1 MRNVHRHFSDPHLC
15 PHSWNPEDLSAQMVL
30 LSVTPELVHYALRGG
45 VLMYWVDHGR
55 GSIHRAAMDGSNHT
69 TIIRNL
75 IYPFAI
81 TIDYTENRLYYSGDD
96 TIYSSDMLGNN
107 TQLVK
112 PGDGKRVTGIAIEHD
127 RTQFGFYDMWELCSQ
142 DFTTVAPVPRPMEDV
157 GSFALPIREEERA
170 PVGIP
175 GNCRRMD
182 GAVSCPSGY
191 TAYGGACFKAYNED
205 KTYSQARE
213 VCAADGALLA
223 MPKDRDVDNFVREL
237 KNAVNKILHF
247 WFGLNDEN
255 SDGEWVWE
263 DGSQHD
269 ISTDWNLWQPGEPNG
284 NEGENCANYYGS
296 GWNDAPCSSA
306 YKFICQL
313 NEAISCPL
321 GHFRCGHGL
330 ACILS
335 WKRCD
340 GIADCTDGSDEEG
353 CVCKPIP
360 EDFEIDSRLTM
371 LPNQLGQTTF
381 EEIQTSSVVEL
392 LNSSYSIPGKY
403 HPEMRIFISTVIFP
417 RCNVSEENKT
427 RCSSL
432 GNITACMGT
441 QLLPCRSWCEEVLN
455 MADDWIKNQLP
466 RCSLFPS
473 SDHNCWNPNS
483 AKKGSEVCYH
493 GVGINYR
500 GTWSKTTSGADCID
514 WSAAQAGYYKTEFP
528 WANLD
533 NNYCRNPTGLERPF
547 CLTDDGSQKEC
558 DVIPCGVEGCLDRG
572 PPNYGKRSPT
582 KRFYYVGEKVTYSC
596 NEGYTLKSGYTKDV
610 RCIGGGH
617 WQYGKPSCLVNHK
630 QRLQDDLL
638 NISSGSLPPE
648 NVIINFTGSVV
659 QLVVLDE
666 KKEQL
671 TASVVIDFTW
681 QDSRLSWDPKYYDD
695 VTKLSVRGNDIWTPT
710 LNLKRNADPVY
721 KGLQRDVPVRVSS
734 DGLVEWSV
742 ETLTTTVC
750 DADPFFFPAD
760 TMECDICFSA
770 TAAIAQTIECQVEMP
785 VVDMG
790 ITACNSYSTAT
801 PAGEWYR
808 KDKIFAKD
816 NSKACLAVHLSRIPL
831 FHIATT
837 VGPCII
843 LVALMNITFIM
854 PLDRGDRI
862 AFGVTIL
869 LSMVVSLVF
878 VTNVLP
884 VKGALPLFATLIILW
899 MGLMGL
905 FLFLTLAI
913 IFIHDRQGSLSPR
926 AKIIFLRYIS
936 KMLLLGDLT
945 KEKRTGDGEAG
956 LPHQSDMEITNQA
969 FQTDD
974 MAAVD
979 EEKSV
984 TNEQRT
990 DSLLYTS
997 NSKNRFNNKV
1007 QGQVSNGSCL
1017 QLADK
1022 SSARRA
1028 GVVKADLERNQ
1039 VIRQLAASIPT
1050 GTSTSPSMWI
1060 RWGRR
1065 MPKSTGK
1072 PSTPPTATETTGSS
1086 GLPELISCVKE
1097 LTTEMTKVVN
1107 NQTMEMT
1114 RKLGEL
1120 TKAVKDEEEV
1130 SDYTLLAKVLDRL
1143 NLVMYIISIV
1153 ITIPMTMYLGK

>member
-1 MRNVHRHFSDPHLC
+1 M
-15 PHSWNPEDLSAQMVL
+15 
-30 LSVTPELVHYALRGG
+30 
-45 VLMYWVDHGR
+45 
-55 GSIHRAAMDGSNHT
+55 HT
-69 TIIRNL
+69 CEKYLN
-75 IYPFAI
+75 
-81 TIDYTENRLYYSGDD
+81 
-96 TIYSSDMLGNN
+96 
-107 TQLVK
+107 Q
-112 PGDGKRVTGIAIEHD
+112 
-127 RTQFGFYDMWELCSQ
+127 
-142 DFTTVAPVPRPMEDV
+142 
-157 GSFALPIREEERA
+157 
-170 PVGIP
+170 
-175 GNCRRMD
+175 
-182 GAVSCPSGY
+182 SCPSGY
-191 TAYGGACFKAYNED
+191 TTYGGACFKAYNQD

-223 MPKDRDVDNFVREL
+223 MPKDRDVDNFMKEL
-237 KNAVNKILHF
+237 KNAVNEISHF
-247 WFGLNDEN
+247 WFGLNDGNNE
-255 SDGEWVWE
+255 GEWVWE
-263 DGSQHD
+263 DGTPHD
-269 ISTDWNLWQPGEPNG
+269 ISTDWNPWQPGEPNG

-296 GWNDAPCSSA
+296 GWNDSPCSSA

-313 NEAISCPL
+313 NQALSCSL

-353 CVCKPIP
+353 CECKPIP
-360 EDFEIDSRLTM
+360 EDFKIDRLTM

-381 EEIQTSSVVEL
+381 EEIQNSSVVEL
-392 LNSSYSIPGKY
+392 LNSSYSIAGK
-403 HPEMRIFISTVIFP
+403 
-417 RCNVSEENKT
+417 
-427 RCSSL
+427 
-432 GNITACMGT
+432 GT
-441 QLLPCRSWCEEVLN
+441 QLLPCRSWCKEVIN
-455 MADDWIKNQLP
+455 MADDRIKNQLP

-483 AKKGSEVCYH
+483 AKKGKEVCYH

-547 CLTDDGSQKEC
+547 CLTADGSQKEC

-596 NEGYTLKSGYTKDV
+596 DEGYTLKSGYTKDV

-630 QRLQDDLL
+630 QRLQEDLL
-638 NISSGSLPPE
+638 NISSASLPPE

-721 KGLQRDVPVRVSS
+721 KGLQKDVPVRVSS

-760 TMECDICFSA
+760 SMECNICFSA
-770 TAAIAQTIECQVEMP
+770 TTAIAQTIQCQVEMP
-785 VVDMG
+785 AVDMG
-790 ITACNSYSTAT
+790 ITQCNSYSTAT

-816 NSKACLAVHLSRIPL
+816 NSTSEACLAVHLSRIPM

-843 LVALMNITFIM
+843 LVVLMNITFIM

-905 FLFLTLAI
+905 FLFFTLAI

-956 LPHQSDMEITNQA
+956 LPQLSDMEITNHA

-974 MAAVD
+974 MAAVYGG
-979 EEKSV
+979 K
-984 TNEQRT
+984 R
-990 DSLLYTS
+990 
-997 NSKNRFNNKV
+997 
-1007 QGQVSNGSCL
+1007 
-1017 QLADK
+1017 
-1022 SSARRA
+1022 
-1028 GVVKADLERNQ
+1028 
-1039 VIRQLAASIPT
+1039 
-1050 GTSTSPSMWI
+1050 
-1060 RWGRR
+1060 
-1065 MPKSTGK
+1065 STGQ
-1072 PSTPPTATETTGSS
+1072 PSTPPTDTGLETTGSS

-1097 LTTEMTKVVN
+1097 MTKAVN
-1107 NQTMEMT
+1107 NQTKEMT
-1114 RKLGEL
+1114 RELGEL
-1120 TKAVKDEEEV
+1120 TKAMKNEEEV

-1143 NLVMYIISIV
+1143 NLVMYIICIV

>member
-1 MRNVHRHFSDPHLC
+1 
-15 PHSWNPEDLSAQMVL
+15 
-30 LSVTPELVHYALRGG
+30 
-45 VLMYWVDHGR
+45 
-55 GSIHRAAMDGSNHT
+55 
-69 TIIRNL
+69 
-75 IYPFAI
+75 
-81 TIDYTENRLYYSGDD
+81 
-96 TIYSSDMLGNN
+96 
-107 TQLVK
+107 
-112 PGDGKRVTGIAIEHD
+112 
-127 RTQFGFYDMWELCSQ
+127 
-142 DFTTVAPVPRPMEDV
+142 
-157 GSFALPIREEERA
+157 
-170 PVGIP
+170 
-175 GNCRRMD
+175 
-182 GAVSCPSGY
+182 
-191 TAYGGACFKAYNED
+191 
-205 KTYSQARE
+205 
-213 VCAADGALLA
+213 

-237 KNAVNKILHF
+237 KNAVNKISYF

-263 DGSQHD
+263 DGTPYD
-269 ISTDWNLWQPGEPNG
+269 ISTDSNLWQPGEPNG
-284 NEGENCANYYGS
+284 NEGENCAKYYGS
-296 GWNDAPCSSA
+296 SWNDAPCSSA

-313 NEAISCPL
+313 NEAISCSL

-353 CVCKPIP
+353 CECKPIP
-360 EDFEIDSRLTM
+360 EDFEMDSRLTM

-381 EEIQTSSVVEL
+381 EEIQNSSVVEL
-392 LNSSYSIPGKY
+392 LNI
-403 HPEMRIFISTVIFP
+403 
-417 RCNVSEENKT
+417 
-427 RCSSL
+427 
-432 GNITACMGT
+432 
-441 QLLPCRSWCEEVLN
+441 
-455 MADDWIKNQLP
+455 
-466 RCSLFPS
+466 
-473 SDHNCWNPNS
+473 
-483 AKKGSEVCYH
+483 CYH

-500 GTWSKTTSGADCID
+500 GTWSKTTSGADCEE
-514 WSAAQAGYYKTEFP
+514 WSAPQAGYYKTKFP

-533 NNYCRNPTGLERPF
+533 NNYCRNPTGLDRPF
-547 CLTDDGSQKEC
+547 CLTEDGSQEEC
-558 DVIPCGVEGCLDRG
+558 DVIPCDAEGCWDRG
-572 PPNYGKRSPT
+572 PPNYGKTTPT

-610 RCIGGGH
+610 RCIGGGN
-617 WQYGKPSCLVNHK
+617 WQYGKPSCSVNHK
-630 QRLQDDLL
+630 QRLQEDIL
-638 NISSGSLPPE
+638 NISSASLPPE

-710 LNLKRNADPVY
+710 LTLKRNADPVY

-785 VVDMG
+785 VVDIG

-956 LPHQSDMEITNQA
+956 LPHQSDIEITNQA

-974 MAAVD
+974 VAAVD
-979 EEKSV
+979 EGK
-984 TNEQRT
+984 R
-990 DSLLYTS
+990 
-997 NSKNRFNNKV
+997 
-1007 QGQVSNGSCL
+1007 
-1017 QLADK
+1017 
-1022 SSARRA
+1022 
-1028 GVVKADLERNQ
+1028 
-1039 VIRQLAASIPT
+1039 
-1050 GTSTSPSMWI
+1050 
-1060 RWGRR
+1060 
-1065 MPKSTGK
+1065 STGK
-1072 PSTPPTATETTGSS
+1072 PSTPPTATGLETTGSS

-1097 LTTEMTKVVN
+1097 LTTEMAKVVN

-1120 TKAVKDEEEV
+1120 TKAVKNEEEV

>member
-1 MRNVHRHFSDPHLC
+1 MSACSSSNGGCRELC
-15 PHSWNPEDLSAQMVL
+15 LAHP
-30 LSVTPELVHYALRGG
+30 GG
-45 VLMYWVDHGR
+45 
-55 GSIHRAAMDGSNHT
+55 
-69 TIIRNL
+69 
-75 IYPFAI
+75 
-81 TIDYTENRLYYSGDD
+81 
-96 TIYSSDMLGNN
+96 
-107 TQLVK
+107 
-112 PGDGKRVTGIAIEHD
+112 
-127 RTQFGFYDMWELCSQ
+127 RTCACRDSWELQ
-142 DFTTVAPVPRPMEDV
+142 ED
-157 GSFALPIREEERA
+157 GRS
-170 PVGIP
+170 
-175 GNCRRMD
+175 C
-182 GAVSCPSGY
+182 CPSGY
-191 TAYGGACFKAYNED
+191 TAYGGACFKAYDQD

-223 MPKDRDVDNFVREL
+223 MPKDKDVDNLVREL
-237 KNAVNKILHF
+237 KNAVNKISHF
-247 WFGLNDEN
+247 WFGLNDGNNE
-255 SDGEWVWE
+255 GEWVWE
-263 DGSQHD
+263 DGTPHD

-284 NEGENCANYYGS
+284 NEGENCANYYRS

-313 NEAISCPL
+313 DEAISCSL

-340 GIADCTDGSDEEG
+340 GIADCTDRSDEEG
-353 CVCKPIP
+353 CECKPIP
-360 EDFEIDSRLTM
+360 EDFEMDSRLTM

-381 EEIQTSSVVEL
+381 EEIQNSSVVEL
-392 LNSSYSIPGKY
+392 LNSSYSIAGKY
-403 HPEMRIFISTVIFP
+403 HPEMWTFISTVIFP
-417 RCNVSEENKT
+417 QCNVSEENKT

-432 GNITACMGT
+432 LDAGNMTTCMGT

-483 AKKGSEVCYH
+483 AKKGNEVCYH

-500 GTWSKTTSGADCID
+500 GTWNKTTSGADCVE
-514 WSAAQAGYYKTEFP
+514 WSAPQAGNYNYKTEFP

-547 CLTDDGSQKEC
+547 CLTEDGSQEEC
-558 DVIPCGVEGCLDRG
+558 DVIPCDAEGCWDRG
-572 PPNYGKRSPT
+572 PLNYGKRTPT
-582 KRFYYVGEKVTYSC
+582 KRFYSVGEKVTYSC

-610 RCIGGGH
+610 RCIGGGN
-617 WQYGKPSCLVNHK
+617 WQYGKPSCSVNHK
-630 QRLQDDLL
+630 ERLQKDLL
-638 NISSGSLPPE
+638 AFSSASLPPE
-648 NVIINFTGSVV
+648 NVTINFTGSVV
-659 QLVVLDE
+659 KLVVLDE

-695 VTKLSVRGNDIWTPT
+695 VTTLNVRGNAIWTPT
-710 LNLKRNADPVY
+710 LTLKINADPVY
-721 KGLQRDVPVRVSS
+721 KGLPKDVPVRVSS

-760 TMECDICFSA
+760 NMECNICFSA
-770 TAAIAQTIECQVEMP
+770 TTAIAQTFECQVELP
-785 VVDMG
+785 AVDMG
-790 ITACNSYSTAT
+790 ITPCNSYSTAT
-801 PAGEWYR
+801 PEGEWYR
-808 KDKIFAKD
+808 KDMIFAKD
-816 NSKACLAVHLSRIPL
+816 NITSEACLAVHLSRIPL

-843 LVALMNITFIM
+843 LVVLMNITFIM

-905 FLFLTLAI
+905 FLFFTLAI

-945 KEKRTGDGEAG
+945 KEKRRGDGEAG
-956 LPHQSDMEITNQA
+956 LPQQSDIEITNHA

-974 MAAVD
+974 MAAV
-979 EEKSV
+979 
-984 TNEQRT
+984 NEGKR
-990 DSLLYTS
+990 
-997 NSKNRFNNKV
+997 
-1007 QGQVSNGSCL
+1007 
-1017 QLADK
+1017 
-1022 SSARRA
+1022 
-1028 GVVKADLERNQ
+1028 
-1039 VIRQLAASIPT
+1039 
-1050 GTSTSPSMWI
+1050 STEQ
-1060 RWGRR
+1060 
-1065 MPKSTGK
+1065 
-1072 PSTPPTATETTGSS
+1072 PSTPPTATGLETTGSS

-1097 LTTEMTKVVN
+1097 MTKAVN
-1107 NQTMEMT
+1107 NQTKE
-1114 RKLGEL
+1114 LGEL
-1120 TKAVKDEEEV
+1120 TKAMKNEEEV